1 MQVAV
6 EMLDKKKKQEA
17 CFWREKSS
25 SVKKEVGECPS
36 AYKSSKSEKAEKP
49 HLHSLI
55 FAKIFNHLL
64 QPTLTINFL
73 DMAKTF

>member
-1 MQVAV
+1 
-6 EMLDKKKKQEA
+6 MLDKKKSKRHVSEGK
-17 CFWREKSS
+17 KSS